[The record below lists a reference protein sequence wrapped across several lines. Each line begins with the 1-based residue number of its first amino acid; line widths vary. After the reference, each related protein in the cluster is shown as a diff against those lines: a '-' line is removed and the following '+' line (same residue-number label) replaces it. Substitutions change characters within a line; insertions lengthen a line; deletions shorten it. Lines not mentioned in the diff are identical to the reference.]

1 MVTGWFVGCN
11 NSPTLSADYADF
23 ADFFNLGNLQC
34 LRIAFDL
41 SFLKQIFSR
50 ENLWALL
57 LCLILIALV
66 IFTADSSPTWI
77 YQGF

>member
-1 MVTGWFVGCN
+1 MKR
-11 NSPTLSADYADF
+11 L
-23 ADFFNLGNLQC
+23 
-34 LRIAFDL
+34 
-41 SFLKQIFSR
+41 FSR
-50 ENLWALL
+50 ENLLSLL